1 MLSAPLFSQIRL
13 LVDSLTKNT
22 FAANV
27 EELQQVSCEGGTEG
41 GTEGRREGCEL
52 ENVSDD
58 MKIGLEFLNLQS
70 RRF

>member
-27 EELQQVSCEGGTEG
+27 EELQQVSCGGMREGGRER
-41 GTEGRREGCEL
+41 GRG
-52 ENVSDD
+52 D
-58 MKIGLEFLNLQS
+58 
-70 RRF
+70 